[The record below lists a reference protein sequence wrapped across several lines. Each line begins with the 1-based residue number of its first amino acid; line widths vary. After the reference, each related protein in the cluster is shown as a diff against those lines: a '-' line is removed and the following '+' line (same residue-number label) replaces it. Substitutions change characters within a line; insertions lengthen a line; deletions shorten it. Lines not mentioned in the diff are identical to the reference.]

1 MKNTKVI
8 MAAFAAIVM
17 TFSAAAPAYAVSDG
31 GVTAAEVCAGFSES
45 KPYEDEYGVRE
56 RAFKSD
62 DGYIYAVEFDDKTC
76 RVINYVGDETDIV
89 IPKEIDGYKVTSIDD
104 FLEEDYMSAS
114 GAFCNNEK
122 IKSVTIL
129 ADIEYLGIK
138 AFIGCDNLEKVVLPE
153 TLKSID
159 FGAFAFCDNLKS
171 INLPDSLESV
181 GYKFAWDT
189 KWLTEKEAKE
199 KLVVILGKLIS
210 GRKAEGKVVIPSNV
224 KEIADYAFENN
235 SGMTHLV
242 VPGTCKS
249 IGNWAIINCSK
260 LEKITLKNGV
270 KYISGAGS
278 AVIDNCPK
286 IKAIVLPPSLTKE
299 SADIMCW
306 SYNNY
311 ATYYYYKGTNAE
323 KVVKK
328 FLERT
333 KDKKK
338 YPTNDAKGSVLPGK
352 TKSLKLTASKG
363 RIKVTWQ
370 TVSTATGYQI
380 KISPD
385 KTFKKGVTTRF
396 VKDKNTKS
404 IVFKKLGSGKKY
416 YVRMRNYR
424 TIGGRKYYG
433 NYTKVR
439 AAVVK

>member
-1 MKNTKVI
+1 MLKRFLSGATAI
-8 MAAFAAIVM
+8 SLALSMFATTA
-17 TFSAAAPAYAVSDG
+17 SAAAVKKTSAKFNYSQSV
-31 GVTAAEVCAGFSES
+31 
-45 KPYEDEYGVRE
+45 PYEDEYGVRE

-270 KYISGAGS
+270 KYVSGRGS

-352 TKSLKLTASKG
+352 TKSLKTAAQKKK
-363 RIKVTWQ
+363 IKVTWKS
-370 TVSTATGYQI
+370 VSTASGYQVQI
-380 KISPD
+380 ATD
-385 KTFKKGVTTRF
+385 KKFKTARTA
-396 VKDKNTKS
+396 T
-404 IVFKKLGSGKKY
+404 ISGKSNTSRTLVNLKSGRKY
-416 YVRMRNYR
+416 YIRQRSYR
-424 TIGGRKYYG
+424 IVGGKKYYG
-433 NYTKVR
+433 NYTKTR
-439 AAVVK
+439 LVKAK

>member
-17 TFSAAAPAYAVSDG
+17 TFSAAAAPASAASPADDIQITAFQSTPVEKDRYDFPTERTYKTDDG
-31 GVTAAEVCAGFSES
+31 II
-45 KPYEDEYGVRE
+45 YGVDTDG
-56 RAFKSD
+56 KS
-62 DGYIYAVEFDDKTC
+62 C
-76 RVINYVGDETDIV
+76 RVIDYVGDKADLV
-89 IPKEIDGYKVTSIDD
+89 IPKEIDGYKVTSINDY
-104 FLEEDYMSAS
+104 FGSDYMSAA
-114 GAFCNNEK
+114 AFYGNDTLK
-122 IKSVTIL
+122 SITIK
-129 ADIEYLGIK
+129 ADITEIYDGS
-138 AFIGCDNLEKVVLPE
+138 FCDCKKLEKVVLPDS
-153 TLKSID
+153 LKSIGD
-159 FGAFAFCDNLKS
+159 RAFIGCTKLET
-171 INLPDSLESV
+171 INLPEKLDYI
-181 GYKFAWDT
+181 GYRFAWDT

-306 SYNNY
+306 DFNNY

-370 TVSTATGYQI
+370 TVSTAGGYQI

-385 KTFKKGVTTRF
+385 KTFKKGVKTKF
-396 VKDKNTKS
+396 IKDKNTNTFT
-404 IVFKKLGSGKKY
+404 FKKLKSGRKY
-416 YVRMRNYR
+416 YVRMRTYR
-424 TIGGRKYYG
+424 TIDGKKYYG